1 MSSEIPTDSVVPP
14 APIAPPAL
22 EAPML
27 GGGKRRA
34 AKRHSPKSKRHSP
47 KKYGGSLSA
56 DLTNVALPFGLMF
69 AHHMLKD
76 KKDKKDKKEK
86 EESSIEEK
94 GSQAKRSPKRL
105 RNLRVKTVGGSD
117 IQSIAGFPDAPV
129 ASASESAMAGGAEL
143 QVGAAPAEHQELP
156 KLGGGRRRP
165 AAKHSSPKKSPRR
178 HSPKKS
184 PRRH

>member
-1 MSSEIPTDSVVPP
+1 MSSEILTDSVVPS
-14 APIAPPAL
+14 APIAPLAL

-27 GGGKRRA
+27 SGGKRRA
-34 AKRHSPKSKRHSP
+34 AKRHSPKPKRHSP

-117 IQSIAGFPDAPV
+117 IRSIAGFPDAPV
-129 ASASESAMAGGAEL
+129 APESAMAGGAEL